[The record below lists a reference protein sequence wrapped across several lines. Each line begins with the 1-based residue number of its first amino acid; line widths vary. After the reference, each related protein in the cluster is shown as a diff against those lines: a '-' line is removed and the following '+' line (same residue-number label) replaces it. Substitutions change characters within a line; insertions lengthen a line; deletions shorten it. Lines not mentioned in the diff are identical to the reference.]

1 VKPAE
6 EIEMTTLIYHGK
18 VAKMRARIGDT
29 ITKRQAQRAL
39 KSLGGSGFWFVDD
52 NCVQIYKQHGGP
64 WKLRRM
70 TADTEATR

>member
-1 VKPAE
+1 MSM
-6 EIEMTTLIYHGK
+6 ITLIYHGR
-18 VAKMRARIGDT
+18 VAKIRARIGDT

-64 WKLRRM
+64 WVLRRM